1 VNLHPLDPLPALR
14 HVKHMSQTLPKIAA
28 LYRYPVKG
36 LSAEP
41 LAEALLASGE
51 HFPGDRLFAIENGPS
66 GFDPAAP
73 EHQPKQKFLV
83 LARQA
88 ALAKLKTRYDDVTGE
103 LSIVADEIEA
113 VRANLATAEGRKE
126 AEDFFRMFLARELAG
141 EPRVLEG
148 PPGFRFMDSRSGF
161 VSIINLATIRTLEKE
176 TGVSID
182 PLRFRA
188 NVYVDG
194 FPAFS
199 EFDWVAKR
207 LRIGET
213 VLRGLK
219 RTERCAATTVNP
231 ATAIRDL
238 MIPAVLM
245 RTYGHA
251 DCGIYCAVAQGGR
264 IAVGDGVKVE
274 VEEQAGVAF

>member
-1 VNLHPLDPLPALR
+1 MTETASAR
-14 HVKHMSQTLPKIAA
+14 ITA

-36 LSAEP
+36 LSAQP
-41 LAEALLASGE
+41 LTDAQLTAGQ

-66 GFDPAAP
+66 GFDPANP

-88 ALAKLKTRYDDVTGE
+88 ALAKLKTRYDDASHT
-103 LSIVADEIEA
+103 LAIVADDVEVARGDLTTSEGRAAIEA
-113 VRANLATAEGRKE
+113 
-126 AEDFFRMFLARELAG
+126 FFRTFLAQELTGA
-141 EPRVLEG
+141 PKVLEG

-161 VSIINLATIRTLEKE
+161 VSIINLASLRALETE
-176 TGVSID
+176 TGVAID
-182 PLRFRA
+182 PIRFRA

-194 FPAFS
+194 IPAFS
-199 EFDWVAKR
+199 EFGWVGR
-207 LRIGET
+207 RITIGEVALT
-213 VLRGLK
+213 GLK

-245 RTYGHA
+245 RSFGHA
-251 DCGIYCAVAQGGR
+251 DCGIYCAVTGGGR
-264 IAVGDGVKVE
+264 IAVGDRLVVNEG
-274 VEEQAGVAF
+274 EEAGVAF

>member
-1 VNLHPLDPLPALR
+1 MTASTARPA
-14 HVKHMSQTLPKIAA
+14 VTS

-41 LAEALLASGE
+41 LADALLTSGQ

-66 GFDPAAP
+66 GFDPANP

-88 ALAKLKTRYDDVTGE
+88 ALARLRTRYDNTDGT
-103 LSIVADEIEA
+103 LSIVEDEMEVA
-113 VRANLATAEGRKE
+113 RGSVRTPAGRRE
-126 AEDFFRMFLARELAG
+126 IDDFFRMFFGQELAG
-141 EPRVLEG
+141 APKLLEG
-148 PPGFRFMDSRSGF
+148 PPGFRFMDSRSGY
-161 VSIINLATIRTLEKE
+161 VSIINLATVRALEKE
-176 TGVSID
+176 TGMAID
-182 PLRFRA
+182 PIRFRA
-188 NVYVDG
+188 NIYIDG
-194 FPAFS
+194 VPAFA
-199 EFDWVAKR
+199 EFDWVGR
-207 LRIGET
+207 RIHAGGA

-231 ATAIRDL
+231 RTAVRDL

-264 IAVGDGVKVE
+264 LAVGDGLRVE
-274 VEEQAGVAF
+274 DEEQAGVAF

>member
-1 VNLHPLDPLPALR
+1 MTETTSAAAR
-14 HVKHMSQTLPKIAA
+14 ITA

-41 LAEALLASGE
+41 LAEAALTSGA

-66 GFDPAAP
+66 GFDPANP

-88 ALAKLKTRYDDVTGE
+88 ALAKLKTRYDDATGTLTILADDVE
-103 LSIVADEIEA
+103 VARGDLS
-113 VRANLATAEGRKE
+113 TPEGRAAVE
-126 AEDFFRMFLARELAG
+126 RFFSSFLASDLAG
-141 EPRVLEG
+141 APKVLEG

-161 VSIINLATIRTLEKE
+161 VSIINLATVRALEKE
-176 TGVSID
+176 TGVAID
-182 PLRFRA
+182 PIRFRA
-188 NVYVDG
+188 NVYIDG
-194 FPAFS
+194 VPAFS
-199 EFDWVAKR
+199 EFAWVGKR
-207 LRIGET
+207 ITLGAT
-213 VLRGLK
+213 TLRGLK

-231 ATAIRDL
+231 ATAVRDL

-245 RTYGHA
+245 RRYGHA

-264 IAVGDGVKVE
+264 IAVGDRLAVS
-274 VEEQAGVAF
+274 EEDAAGVAF

>member
-1 VNLHPLDPLPALR
+1 MTVSSALPRL
-14 HVKHMSQTLPKIAA
+14 VQ

-41 LAEALLASGE
+41 LPEACLTAGE

-66 GFDPAAP
+66 GFDPASP
-73 EHQPKQKFLV
+73 EHQPKHKFLV

-88 ALAKLKTRYDDVTGE
+88 ALARLRTRYDAADGT
-103 LSIVADEIEA
+103 LSIVEDEIEV
-113 VRANLATAEGRKE
+113 VRGDVGTPAGRK
-126 AEDFFRMFLARELAG
+126 AIEDVFRMMFGAELAG
-141 EPRVLEG
+141 PPKLLEG
-148 PPGFRFMDSRSGF
+148 PAGFRFMDSRAGF
-161 VSIINLATIRTLEKE
+161 VSIINLATVRALEKE
-176 TGVSID
+176 TGVTID
-182 PLRFRA
+182 PIRFRA
-188 NVYVDG
+188 NLYIDG
-194 FPAFS
+194 VPAFA
-199 EFDWVAKR
+199 EFDWVGKR
-207 LRIGET
+207 IAIGET

-231 ATAIRDL
+231 RSAVRDL

-264 IAVGDGVKVE
+264 LAPGDGLR
-274 VEEQAGVAF
+274 VEEEQAAGVAF